1 MQIESNVPFE
11 DNSKNR
17 KYPWQDMEVG
27 DSVLITENTH
37 SARCSA
43 YSYGK
48 RNDKEFRSRTED
60 GGIRIFR
67 TK

>member
-11 DNSKNR
+11 DKSKNQ
-17 KYPWQDMEVG
+17 KYPWKDMQVG
-27 DSVLITENTH
+27 DSVFIEDNTH

-48 RNDKEFRSRTED
+48 RNGKEFRSRTENT
-60 GGIRIFR
+60 GIRIFR

>member
-1 MQIESNVPFE
+1 MKIESNVPFE

-17 KYPWQDMEVG
+17 KYPWQDMRVG
-27 DSVLITENTH
+27 DSVLIDNNTH

-48 RNDKEFRSRTED
+48 RNSKEFRSRTE
-60 GGIRIFR
+60 GSAIRIFR
-67 TK
+67 IK

>member
-1 MQIESNVPFE
+1 MQIESDVPFE

-17 KYPWQDMEVG
+17 KYPWKDMQVG
-27 DSVLITENTH
+27 DSVLIEDNTH

-48 RNDKEFRSRTED
+48 RNSKEFRSRTEEN
-60 GGIRIFR
+60 GIRIFR